1 MPPKEFDKTSSEH
14 SGVQKGMKFK
24 ITKPHHE
31 VLGDLEEG
39 SVLELENIAHYPTR
53 YRSVSYTHLTLPT
66 ICSV

>member
-14 SGVQKGMKFK
+14 SGVQKGMKFI

-39 SVLELENIAHYPTR
+39 SVLELENIAHPL
-53 YRSVSYTHLTLPT
+53 SSKD
-66 ICSV
+66 